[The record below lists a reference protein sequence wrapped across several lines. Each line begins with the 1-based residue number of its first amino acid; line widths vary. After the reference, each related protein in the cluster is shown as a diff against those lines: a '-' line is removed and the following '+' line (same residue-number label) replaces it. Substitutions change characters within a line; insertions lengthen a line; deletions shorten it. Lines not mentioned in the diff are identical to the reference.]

1 MAKDRDEEQEPKVRI
16 IDRRMLSDEER
27 TGKAPANTSAPASTR
42 SDENAAP
49 KLEII
54 GGGAKTQ
61 SNEPN
66 EAPDA
71 PEDDAQADEPLLDPN
86 EPAPMGDPDNDEL
99 PPMSAEEMAQ
109 MEAEMQAAEAEQF
122 AALEERLRRP
132 LTETEKNSVRE
143 EMARQAQAALSL
155 DVGPVLQ
162 QFLAEMSA
170 RAAVHMGLMPN
181 PYTRL
186 IARNDAQARAAIES
200 FGAIYEVIKGNLDP
214 ASEKELG
221 RVLNDLRV
229 NYQSI
234 TGTPL
239 AAASPLI
246 DKPRI
251 IH

>member
-27 TGKAPANTSAPASTR
+27 TGKAPASTR
-42 SDENAAP
+42 AEESAAPQGTAP

-54 GGGAKTQ
+54 GGAKSQ
-61 SNEPN
+61 SNPN
-66 EAPDA
+66 ETPDA
-71 PEDDAQADEPLLDPN
+71 PDDDAQSDEPLLDPQN
-86 EPAPMGDPDNDEL
+86 PAPMGDPDDEEM
-99 PPMSAEEMAQ
+99 PAMTDEEMAQ
-109 MEAEMQAAEAEQF
+109 MEAEMHAAEAEQF

-132 LTETEKNSVRE
+132 LTENEKNSVRE

-155 DVGPVLQ
+155 DIGPVLQ

-200 FGAIYEVIKGNLDP
+200 FGAIYEVVKGNLDP

-239 AAASPLI
+239 ASSAPLI

>member
-1 MAKDRDEEQEPKVRI
+1 MANERDEEQEPKVRI

-27 TGKAPANTSAPASTR
+27 TGKAPASTR
-42 SDENAAP
+42 AEESAAPQGEAP
-49 KLEII
+49 KLEIV
-54 GGGAKTQ
+54 GGGAKSQ
-61 SNEPN
+61 SNPN
-66 EAPDA
+66 ETQGAPDG
-71 PEDDAQADEPLLDPN
+71 DEPGDEPMLDPQN
-86 EPAPMGDPDNDEL
+86 PAPMGDPEGDEM
-99 PPMSAEEMAQ
+99 PPMTAEEMAQ

-200 FGAIYEVIKGNLDP
+200 FGAIYEVVKGNLDP

-239 AAASPLI
+239 ASSAPMI